1 MMGVHWMPMH
11 FSRTF
16 ESQLTWVIHS
26 SCGWICD
33 SFDAHAGILKLDE
46 KGKNIKKTWIAK
58 LNYRV
63 SQWKTVLKTFEN
75 CNIEKIISNMFKTF
89 IHIFLTVYHMQ
100 GFSGYMCFFPRE
112 KQREASCWRNYANAT
127 WLHGG
132 RPTFTTE
139 IYPSGYVD
147 WVTIP
152 LENIGIYLSPSYSGK
167 YIPVGNLGKYYKQ
180 KNGTISGLCRVT
192 SESTKNVLVLPLIF
206 LSKKWHF
213 GGIVLFYTS
222 GRQQL

>member
-1 MMGVHWMPMH
+1 MENRLENIWKLQHRKNHFKHVQNLHPH
-11 FSRTF
+11 FSYSLPYARF
-16 ESQLTWVIHS
+16 FWIH
-26 SCGWICD
+26 
-33 SFDAHAGILKLDE
+33 
-46 KGKNIKKTWIAK
+46 
-58 LNYRV
+58 V
-63 SQWKTVLKTFEN
+63 
-75 CNIEKIISNMFKTF
+75 
-89 IHIFLTVYHMQ
+89 
-100 GFSGYMCFFPRE
+100 FFPRE